1 MRSCVDARQVLFRAQ
16 VLDLTPPLREPVRR
30 AWISEETWAAIDAR
44 VTARWE
50 GAQRTI
56 RKLGHQIRTGIS
68 IDWKR
73 GGVEAGRTI
82 ESLLM
87 SDHLIVR

>member
-1 MRSCVDARQVLFRAQ
+1 M
-16 VLDLTPPLREPVRR
+16 RR
-30 AWISEETWAAIDAR
+30 AWISDKIWASIDSR
-44 VTARWE
+44 VTVHQE